1 MDKSFAKTFGVKG
14 QINSEREAQETG
26 INHLISGY
34 NGLSHRKKYLSFIL
48 KVNAPDL
55 PEVLAIL
62 KLCPRCSLYLI
73 IHRHCIGCHVVCWLT
88 LTLPCLEGKFDWW
101 H

>member
-26 INHLISGY
+26 INQLISGY
-34 NGLSHRKKYLSFIL
+34 NGLSHRKKYLSIIR

-62 KLCPRCSLYLI
+62 KLCPRCFYISSF
-73 IHRHCIGCHVVCWLT
+73 VVIALVAMWL
-88 LTLPCLEGKFDWW
+88 LVGSW
-101 H
+101 